1 MEIINTNAVYIPSLD
16 GKDIYISNSLDPK
29 NGYRLKNKTGNLNLS
44 RFINSLDYSLDLIKM
59 RQVHKSLFPVA
70 DVEQLETVFSFDEK
84 GNEYDEV
91 HSRGKEYS
99 CQVINVTFK
108 YSNKEFNRV
117 RGSYYIRFGYR
128 IDDLVFDD
136 CIAWDDGEIVGV
148 QTGEKVN
155 NPVDAEELPYFIFKD
170 GMYRA
175 KDNIKTCNNV
185 ADIRSDIYEN
195 GFVCEGIKYVRFKR
209 SSGSSRVGKC
219 LFINERLYNTM
230 HEWEMCGIQVKEGQ
244 DIDLAALEPYIALT
258 LSSIIDTIEIKPEN
272 ILVVDDYKSVFHER
286 AIATRLVDGRLVSK
300 PEDVEISNSIWD
312 GQSLMDRSLFGEY
325 SNKGMLLLR
334 ARFFKSC
341 CFNANIQQWFADHGI
356 KKVSQLNGYTRAK
369 KIEDVKLITTPSSIK
384 YLKFGTLDHWLDTLE
399 TTFGVVKYEKK
410 THFFDGRMVQTHY
423 QLINTLQMT
432 YEEVEQFIKPSLD
445 YARMI
450 KTDPA
455 VLRHQISYQYQSPD
469 DTFYT
474 KAVTSKN
481 DIIYRLLG
489 MNDRFAKTKMYR
501 NFCNDL
507 IKSFI
512 KNLRCGHVLV
522 RGNYSTLCGNPIEML
537 KMSIGQF
544 DGSSIIERDTV
555 HCEMFESGKEL
566 LGSRSPHVTIGN
578 ILVTRNVIRPE
589 IARYMNPT
597 NEIVYVNSIQEN
609 LLERLSGADFDSDT
623 MLLTDNEILV
633 TAAKRNYDNFPV
645 PTKLVESAMRNRRY
659 TNREKADLD
668 IKTSVNKIGEIINLS
683 QELNSILWDRIN
695 KGASVDDVM
704 ELYCDI
710 SQLDVMSNLEIDSA
724 KRENPANN
732 TRELQLLKKKYDV
745 RDKKNRHVRPLF
757 FKYIDGYK
765 GYRDDYHVYLRDEDY
780 CYKILKTDSYS
791 EAHWKSGSKTE
802 DIENRFLLIYNK
814 IKTAYNI
821 TRSDEKQVTELN
833 ELQKQIAELFKEA
846 DVLKSNF
853 NLENDKS
860 SICDK
865 IHKLE
870 NKYDELIVVDRG
882 RMTYQIHETSMD
894 YLQKCINKFRSP
906 HLGKNAQNEPLSYI
920 FVEEL
925 YLEEELLESS
935 IDTIIE
941 SIKEMKRLINSIWQ
955 SSELT
960 IKEKRFQSE
969 IARNDCIEKVHNV
982 PLNNRTMLALL
993 RNLETEYKGI
1003 RYSMLYV
1010 LFEEKNGYIISS
1022 FHEVIQTSVMPV
1034 YVLEECQNGNISIYD
1049 FRYRKVVAEKEV
1061 DKLNWDDQTGFAEE
1075 LDQFITKYK
1084 INKSWLASQLDITE
1098 NVLKKYILGIT
1109 KELSKETYIKAY
1121 SFMKKFKASMDWL
1134 PH

>member
-219 LFINERLYNTM
+219 LFINERLYNAM

-286 AIATRLVDGRLVSK
+286 AIATRLVDGQLVSK

-384 YLKFGTLDHWLDTLE
+384 YLKFGTLEHWLDTLE
-399 TTFGVVKYEKK
+399 TTFGVVKYEEK

-695 KGASVDDVM
+695 KGASIDDVM

-757 FKYIDGYK
+757 FKYIDEYK
-765 GYRDDYHVYLRDEDY
+765 GYRDDYHVYVEQDDEFQ
-780 CYKILKTDSYS
+780 KLFKTDKYKDAQTIKKES
-791 EAHWKSGSKTE
+791 ANNIV
-802 DIENRFLLIYNK
+802 IE
-814 IKTAYNI
+814 
-821 TRSDEKQVTELN
+821 
-833 ELQKQIAELFKEA
+833 
-846 DVLKSNF
+846 
-853 NLENDKS
+853 
-860 SICDK
+860 
-865 IHKLE
+865 
-870 NKYDELIVVDRG
+870 RG
-882 RMTYQIHETSMD
+882 RMSYLKHETSMD
-894 YLQKCINKFRSP
+894 YLQKCINRFYVPRDKEAN
-906 HLGKNAQNEPLSYI
+906 HGLSYMLVPI
-920 FVEEL
+920 SATKGEYQKDVEQQIVEIAR
-925 YLEEELLESS
+925 EAK
-935 IDTIIE
+935 
-941 SIKEMKRLINSIWQ
+941 KEINSIWE
-955 SSELT
+955 STSPNKKTKRELAYEVQVKCSAALQE
-960 IKEKRFQSE
+960 IQINEKTMRRLLGKLEDEYSDVTRFLFFSLLEQV
-969 IARNDCIEKVHNV
+969 RGF
-982 PLNNRTMLALL
+982 MLSGFHQIIQKSVSPVSIL
-993 RNLETEYKGI
+993 REDVDGD
-1003 RYSMLYV
+1003 
-1010 LFEEKNGYIISS
+1010 
-1022 FHEVIQTSVMPV
+1022 IQ
-1034 YVLEECQNGNISIYD
+1034 IYD
-1049 FRYRKVVAEKEV
+1049 FHYLKTQGESEDYDLNYNNQKE
-1061 DKLNWDDQTGFAEE
+1061 FAEQVSNF
-1075 LDQFITKYK
+1075 LNKYGISQK
-1084 INKSWLASQLDITE
+1084 WLSEQLEISKS
-1098 NVLKKYILGIT
+1098 VLGDFLTGRR
-1109 KELSKETYIKAY
+1109 ELSKSNCYNLT
-1121 SFMKKFKASMDWL
+1121 SFMKMYEGNMSWL
-1134 PH
+1134 EIK

>member
-1 MEIINTNAVYIPSLD
+1 MVEIINTNAVYIPSLD

-59 RQVHKSLFPVA
+59 RQVHKNLFPIA

-128 IDDLVFDD
+128 IDDLEFED

-185 ADIRSDIYEN
+185 VDIRSDIYEN

-219 LFINERLYNTM
+219 LFINERLYNAM

-356 KKVSQLNGYTRAK
+356 KKISQLNGYTRAK

-645 PTKLVESAMRNRRY
+645 PTKLVKSAMRNRRY

-765 GYRDDYHVYLRDEDY
+765 GYRDDYHVYVEQDDEFQ
-780 CYKILKTDSYS
+780 KLFKTDKYKDAQTIKKES
-791 EAHWKSGSKTE
+791 ANNIV
-802 DIENRFLLIYNK
+802 IE
-814 IKTAYNI
+814 
-821 TRSDEKQVTELN
+821 
-833 ELQKQIAELFKEA
+833 
-846 DVLKSNF
+846 
-853 NLENDKS
+853 
-860 SICDK
+860 
-865 IHKLE
+865 
-870 NKYDELIVVDRG
+870 RG
-882 RMTYQIHETSMD
+882 RMSYLKHETSMD
-894 YLQKCINKFRSP
+894 YLQKCINRFYVPRDKEANHGLSYMLIPINSVKGEYQKEIEQQIIELARTAKRDINSLWSNQEYSNKQKREQANEIKEKCSAALQEIQINEKTMRKL
-906 HLGKNAQNEPLSYI
+906 LGK
-920 FVEEL
+920 
-925 YLEEELLESS
+925 LEEEYSDVARFLFFSLLEQVRGFMLSGFYQIIQKS
-935 IDTIIE
+935 ISPVNI
-941 SIKEMKRLINSIWQ
+941 
-955 SSELT
+955 
-960 IKEKRFQSE
+960 
-969 IARNDCIEKVHNV
+969 
-982 PLNNRTMLALL
+982 L
-993 RNLETEYKGI
+993 REDAEGD
-1003 RYSMLYV
+1003 
-1010 LFEEKNGYIISS
+1010 
-1022 FHEVIQTSVMPV
+1022 IQ
-1034 YVLEECQNGNISIYD
+1034 IYD
-1049 FRYRKVVAEKEV
+1049 FRYLKTHGESEDYDLNYNNQEEFANEV
-1061 DKLNWDDQTGFAEE
+1061 DKFLKEYGIKQE
-1075 LDQFITKYK
+1075 
-1084 INKSWLASQLDITE
+1084 WLAEQVGISISSF
-1098 NVLKKYILGIT
+1098 KKFKSKT
-1109 KELSKETYIKAY
+1109 QTLSKSDCYNLC
-1121 SFMKKFKASMDWL
+1121 SFMKQYKLNMKWL
-1134 PH
+1134 DLV

>member
-1 MEIINTNAVYIPSLD
+1 MVEIINTNAVYIPSLD

-59 RQVHKSLFPVA
+59 RQVHKNLFPVA

-128 IDDLVFDD
+128 IDDLEFDD

-219 LFINERLYNTM
+219 LFINERLYDIM
-230 HEWEMCGIQVKEGQ
+230 HEWEMCGIQVDEGQ

-272 ILVVDDYKSVFHER
+272 ILVVDDYKSVFCER

-384 YLKFGTLDHWLDTLE
+384 YLKFGTLDQWLDTLE

-537 KMSIGQF
+537 KMAIGQF
-544 DGSSIIERDTV
+544 DGKSIIERNTV
-555 HCEMFESGKEL
+555 HCEMFENGKEL

-578 ILVTRNVIRPE
+578 ILVTKNIIRPE

-623 MLLTDNEILV
+623 MMLTDNEILV

-645 PTKLVESAMRNRRY
+645 PTKLVESAKRKRKY

-695 KGASVDDVM
+695 KGASIEDVM

-745 RDKKNRHVRPLF
+745 RDKKNRHIRPLF

-765 GYRDDYHVYLRDEDY
+765 GYRDDYHVYVEQDDEFQ
-780 CYKILKTDSYS
+780 KLFKTDKYKDAQTIKKES
-791 EAHWKSGSKTE
+791 ANNIV
-802 DIENRFLLIYNK
+802 IE
-814 IKTAYNI
+814 
-821 TRSDEKQVTELN
+821 
-833 ELQKQIAELFKEA
+833 
-846 DVLKSNF
+846 
-853 NLENDKS
+853 
-860 SICDK
+860 
-865 IHKLE
+865 
-870 NKYDELIVVDRG
+870 RG
-882 RMTYQIHETSMD
+882 RMSYQKHETSMD
-894 YLQKCINKFRSP
+894 YLQKCINRFYVPRDKEAN
-906 HLGKNAQNEPLSYI
+906 HGLSYMLVPI
-920 FVEEL
+920 SATKGEYQKEVEQQ
-925 YLEEELLESS
+925 
-935 IDTIIE
+935 IINIARE
-941 SIKEMKRLINSIWQ
+941 AKKEINSIWE
-955 SSELT
+955 STSANKKTKRELAYEVQ
-960 IKEKRFQSE
+960 EKCSAALQEVQVNEKTMRRLLSKLEDEYSDVTRFLFFSLLEQV
-969 IARNDCIEKVHNV
+969 RGF
-982 PLNNRTMLALL
+982 MLSGFHQIIQKSVSPVSIL
-993 RNLETEYKGI
+993 REDIDGD
-1003 RYSMLYV
+1003 
-1010 LFEEKNGYIISS
+1010 
-1022 FHEVIQTSVMPV
+1022 IQ
-1034 YVLEECQNGNISIYD
+1034 IYD
-1049 FRYRKVVAEKEV
+1049 FRYLKTQGESE
-1061 DKLNWDDQTGFAEE
+1061 DYDLNYNNQEEFAEQVSNF
-1075 LDQFITKYK
+1075 LNKYGIQK
-1084 INKSWLASQLDITE
+1084 QWMAEQLEINKT
-1098 NVLKKYILGIT
+1098 VLSDFLTGKRK
-1109 KELSKETYIKAY
+1109 LSKSNCYNLI
-1121 SFMKKFKASMDWL
+1121 SFMKMYESNMSWL
-1134 PH
+1134 GLK

>member
-219 LFINERLYNTM
+219 LFINERLYDIM
-230 HEWEMCGIQVKEGQ
+230 HEWEMCGIQVDEGQ

-286 AIATRLVDGRLVSK
+286 AIATRLVDGRLVSQ

-645 PTKLVESAMRNRRY
+645 PTKLVESAKRNRRY

-695 KGASVDDVM
+695 KGASIDDVM

-765 GYRDDYHVYLRDEDY
+765 GYRDDYHVYVEQDDEFQ
-780 CYKILKTDSYS
+780 KLFKTDKYKDAQTIKKES
-791 EAHWKSGSKTE
+791 ANNIV
-802 DIENRFLLIYNK
+802 IE
-814 IKTAYNI
+814 
-821 TRSDEKQVTELN
+821 
-833 ELQKQIAELFKEA
+833 
-846 DVLKSNF
+846 
-853 NLENDKS
+853 
-860 SICDK
+860 
-865 IHKLE
+865 
-870 NKYDELIVVDRG
+870 RG
-882 RMTYQIHETSMD
+882 RMSYLKHETSMD
-894 YLQKCINKFRSP
+894 YLQKCINRFYVPRDKEAN
-906 HLGKNAQNEPLSYI
+906 HGLSYMLI
-920 FVEEL
+920 PISDTKGEYQKDVEQQIVEIAR
-925 YLEEELLESS
+925 EAK
-935 IDTIIE
+935 
-941 SIKEMKRLINSIWQ
+941 KEINSIWE
-955 SSELT
+955 STSPNKKTKRELAYEVQVKCSAVLQE
-960 IKEKRFQSE
+960 IQINEKTMRRLLGKLEDEYSDVTRFLFFSLLEQV
-969 IARNDCIEKVHNV
+969 RGF
-982 PLNNRTMLALL
+982 MLSGFHQIIQKSVSPVSIL
-993 RNLETEYKGI
+993 REDVDGD
-1003 RYSMLYV
+1003 
-1010 LFEEKNGYIISS
+1010 
-1022 FHEVIQTSVMPV
+1022 IQ
-1034 YVLEECQNGNISIYD
+1034 IYD
-1049 FRYRKVVAEKEV
+1049 FHYLKTQGESEDYDLNYNNQKE
-1061 DKLNWDDQTGFAEE
+1061 FAEQVSNF
-1075 LDQFITKYK
+1075 LNKYGISQK
-1084 INKSWLASQLDITE
+1084 WLSEQLEISKS
-1098 NVLKKYILGIT
+1098 VLGDFLTGRR
-1109 KELSKETYIKAY
+1109 ELSKSNCYNLT
-1121 SFMKKFKASMDWL
+1121 SFMKMYEGNMSWL
-1134 PH
+1134 EIK

>member
-1 MEIINTNAVYIPSLD
+1 VEIINTNAVYIPSLD

-70 DVEQLETVFSFDEK
+70 DVKQLETIFSFDEK

-99 CQVINVTFK
+99 YQVINVTFK

-128 IDDLVFDD
+128 IDDLEFED

-155 NPVDAEELPYFIFKD
+155 CPVDAEELPYFIFKD

-195 GFVCEGIKYVRFKR
+195 GFMCEGIKYVRFKR

-219 LFINERLYNTM
+219 LFINERLYDAM
-230 HEWEMCGIQVKEGQ
+230 HEWEMCGIQVDEGQ

-356 KKVSQLNGYTRAK
+356 KKISQLNGYTRAK

-384 YLKFGTLDHWLDTLE
+384 YLKFGTLDQWLDTLE

-455 VLRHQISYQYQSPD
+455 VLRHQVSYQYQIPD
-469 DTFYT
+469 DKFYT
-474 KAVTSKN
+474 QAVASKH
-481 DIIYRLLG
+481 DIVYRLLG
-489 MNDRFAKTKMYR
+489 MNDKFAKTKMYR

-537 KMSIGQF
+537 KMAIGQF
-544 DGSSIIERDTV
+544 DGKSVIETGTV
-555 HCEMFESGKEL
+555 HCEMFENGKEL

-578 ILVTRNVIRPE
+578 ILVTKNIIRPE

-623 MLLTDNEILV
+623 MMLTDNEILV

-645 PTKLVESAMRNRRY
+645 PTKLVESAKRKRKY

-683 QELNSILWDRIN
+683 QELNSILWDSIN
-695 KGASVDDVM
+695 KGASIEDVM

-745 RDKKNRHVRPLF
+745 RDKKNRHIRPLF

-765 GYRDDYHVYLRDEDY
+765 GYRDDYHVYVEQDDEFQ
-780 CYKILKTDSYS
+780 KLFKTDKYKDAQTIKKES
-791 EAHWKSGSKTE
+791 ANNIV
-802 DIENRFLLIYNK
+802 IE
-814 IKTAYNI
+814 
-821 TRSDEKQVTELN
+821 
-833 ELQKQIAELFKEA
+833 
-846 DVLKSNF
+846 
-853 NLENDKS
+853 
-860 SICDK
+860 
-865 IHKLE
+865 
-870 NKYDELIVVDRG
+870 RG
-882 RMTYQIHETSMD
+882 RMSYQKHETSMD
-894 YLQKCINKFRSP
+894 YLQKCINRFYVPRDKEAN
-906 HLGKNAQNEPLSYI
+906 HGLSYMLVPI
-920 FVEEL
+920 SVTKGEYQKDIEQQIVEIAREAK
-925 YLEEELLESS
+925 
-935 IDTIIE
+935 
-941 SIKEMKRLINSIWQ
+941 KEINSIWERT
-955 SSELT
+955 SIDKRIKRELAYNVQKKCSAVLQE
-960 IKEKRFQSE
+960 IPVNEK
-969 IARNDCIEKVHNV
+969 
-982 PLNNRTMLALL
+982 TMRRLL
-993 RNLETEYKGI
+993 GK
-1003 RYSMLYV
+1003 
-1010 LFEEKNGYIISS
+1010 
-1022 FHEVIQTSVMPV
+1022 
-1034 YVLEECQNGNISIYD
+1034 LEEEYSDVARFLFFSLLEQVRGFMLSGFHQIIQKSVSPVSVLREDIDGDIQIYD
-1049 FRYRKVVAEKEV
+1049 FRYLKTQGESE
-1061 DKLNWDDQTGFAEE
+1061 DYDLNYNNQEEFAEQVSNF
-1075 LDQFITKYK
+1075 LNKYGIQK
-1084 INKSWLASQLDITE
+1084 QWMAEQLEINKT
-1098 NVLKKYILGIT
+1098 VLSDFLTGKRK
-1109 KELSKETYIKAY
+1109 LSKSNCYNLI
-1121 SFMKKFKASMDWL
+1121 SFMKMYENNMSWL
-1134 PH
+1134 GLK

>member
-128 IDDLVFDD
+128 IDDLEFED

-219 LFINERLYNTM
+219 LFINERLYDIM
-230 HEWEMCGIQVKEGQ
+230 HEWEMCGIQVDEGQ

-286 AIATRLVDGRLVSK
+286 AIATRLVDGRLVSQ

-356 KKVSQLNGYTRAK
+356 KKVSQLNGYTRAR

-555 HCEMFESGKEL
+555 HCEMFENGKEL

-645 PTKLVESAMRNRRY
+645 PTKLVESAKRNRRY

-765 GYRDDYHVYLRDEDY
+765 GYRDDYHVYVEQDDEFQ
-780 CYKILKTDSYS
+780 KLFKTDKYKDAQTIKKES
-791 EAHWKSGSKTE
+791 ANNIV
-802 DIENRFLLIYNK
+802 IE
-814 IKTAYNI
+814 
-821 TRSDEKQVTELN
+821 
-833 ELQKQIAELFKEA
+833 
-846 DVLKSNF
+846 
-853 NLENDKS
+853 
-860 SICDK
+860 
-865 IHKLE
+865 
-870 NKYDELIVVDRG
+870 RG
-882 RMTYQIHETSMD
+882 RMSYLKHETSMD
-894 YLQKCINKFRSP
+894 YLQKCINRFYVPRDKEAN
-906 HLGKNAQNEPLSYI
+906 HGLSYMLVPI
-920 FVEEL
+920 SATKGEYQKDVEQQIVEIAR
-925 YLEEELLESS
+925 EAK
-935 IDTIIE
+935 
-941 SIKEMKRLINSIWQ
+941 KEINSIWE
-955 SSELT
+955 STNPNKKTKRELAYEVQVKCSAVLQE
-960 IKEKRFQSE
+960 IQINEKTMRRLLGKLEDEYSDVTRFLFFSLLEQV
-969 IARNDCIEKVHNV
+969 RGF
-982 PLNNRTMLALL
+982 MLSGFHQIIQKSVSPVSVL
-993 RNLETEYKGI
+993 REDVDGD
-1003 RYSMLYV
+1003 
-1010 LFEEKNGYIISS
+1010 
-1022 FHEVIQTSVMPV
+1022 IQ
-1034 YVLEECQNGNISIYD
+1034 IYD
-1049 FRYRKVVAEKEV
+1049 FHYLKTHGESEDYDLNYEHWEDFADEV
-1061 DKLNWDDQTGFAEE
+1061 QEFMN
-1075 LDQFITKYK
+1075 KYG
-1084 INKSWLASQLDITE
+1084 IRNDWLAAQLEIDIA
-1098 NVLKKYILGIT
+1098 VLSRFLNKRRN
-1109 KELSKETYIKAY
+1109 LSKSNSFNLTSFIKHY
-1121 SFMKKFKASMDWL
+1121 KSNMEWL
-1134 PH
+1134 QLS

>member
-29 NGYRLKNKTGNLNLS
+29 NGYRLKNKTGKLNLS

-70 DVEQLETVFSFDEK
+70 DIEQLETVFSFDEK

-128 IDDLVFDD
+128 IDDLEFED

-219 LFINERLYNTM
+219 LFINERLYDIM
-230 HEWEMCGIQVKEGQ
+230 HEWEMCGIQVDEGQ

-272 ILVVDDYKSVFHER
+272 ILVVKDYKSVFHER
-286 AIATRLVDGRLVSK
+286 AIATRLVDGRLVSQ

-356 KKVSQLNGYTRAK
+356 KKVSQLNGYTRAR

-645 PTKLVESAMRNRRY
+645 PTKLVESAKRNRRY

-695 KGASVDDVM
+695 KGASIDDVM

-765 GYRDDYHVYLRDEDY
+765 GYRDDYHVYVEQDDEFQ
-780 CYKILKTDSYS
+780 KLFKTDKYKDAQTIKKES
-791 EAHWKSGSKTE
+791 ANNIV
-802 DIENRFLLIYNK
+802 IE
-814 IKTAYNI
+814 
-821 TRSDEKQVTELN
+821 
-833 ELQKQIAELFKEA
+833 
-846 DVLKSNF
+846 
-853 NLENDKS
+853 
-860 SICDK
+860 
-865 IHKLE
+865 
-870 NKYDELIVVDRG
+870 RG
-882 RMTYQIHETSMD
+882 RMSYLKHETSMD
-894 YLQKCINKFRSP
+894 YLQKCINRFYVPRDKEAN
-906 HLGKNAQNEPLSYI
+906 HGLSYMLVPI
-920 FVEEL
+920 SATKGEYQKDVEQQIVEIAR
-925 YLEEELLESS
+925 EAK
-935 IDTIIE
+935 
-941 SIKEMKRLINSIWQ
+941 KEINSIWE
-955 SSELT
+955 STNPNKKTKRELAYDVQ
-960 IKEKRFQSE
+960 IKCSAALQEIQINEKTMRRLLGKLEDEYSDVTRFLFFSLLEQV
-969 IARNDCIEKVHNV
+969 RGF
-982 PLNNRTMLALL
+982 MLSGFHQIIQKSVSPVSIL
-993 RNLETEYKGI
+993 REDVDGD
-1003 RYSMLYV
+1003 
-1010 LFEEKNGYIISS
+1010 
-1022 FHEVIQTSVMPV
+1022 IQ
-1034 YVLEECQNGNISIYD
+1034 IYD
-1049 FRYRKVVAEKEV
+1049 FHYLKTQGESEDYDLNYEHWEDFADEV
-1061 DKLNWDDQTGFAEE
+1061 QEFMN
-1075 LDQFITKYK
+1075 KYG
-1084 INKSWLASQLDITE
+1084 IRNDWLAAQLEIDIA
-1098 NVLKKYILGIT
+1098 VLSRFLNKRRN
-1109 KELSKETYIKAY
+1109 LSKSNSFNLTSFIKHY
-1121 SFMKKFKASMDWL
+1121 KSNMEWL
-1134 PH
+1134 QLS

>member
-70 DVEQLETVFSFDEK
+70 DVKQLETIFSFDEK

-128 IDDLVFDD
+128 IDDLEFED

-155 NPVDAEELPYFIFKD
+155 CPVNAEELPYFIFKD
-170 GMYRA
+170 GMYCA

-195 GFVCEGIKYVRFKR
+195 GFMCEGIKYVRFKR

-219 LFINERLYNTM
+219 LFINERLYDAM
-230 HEWEMCGIQVKEGQ
+230 HEWEMCGIQVDEGQ

-258 LSSIIDTIEIKPEN
+258 LSSIIDTIEIRPEN

-356 KKVSQLNGYTRAK
+356 KKISQLNGYTRAK

-384 YLKFGTLDHWLDTLE
+384 YLKFGTLDQWLDTLE

-445 YARMI
+445 YAKMI

-537 KMSIGQF
+537 KMAIGQF
-544 DGSSIIERDTV
+544 DGKSVIETGTV
-555 HCEMFESGKEL
+555 HCEMFENGKEL

-578 ILVTRNVIRPE
+578 ILVTKNVIRPE

-623 MLLTDNEILV
+623 MMLTDNEILV

-645 PTKLVESAMRNRRY
+645 PTKLVESAKRKRKY

-695 KGASVDDVM
+695 KGASIEDVM

-745 RDKKNRHVRPLF
+745 RDKKNRHIRPLF

-765 GYRDDYHVYLRDEDY
+765 GYRDDYHVYVEQDDEFQ
-780 CYKILKTDSYS
+780 KLFKTDKYKDAQTIKKES
-791 EAHWKSGSKTE
+791 ANNIV
-802 DIENRFLLIYNK
+802 IE
-814 IKTAYNI
+814 
-821 TRSDEKQVTELN
+821 
-833 ELQKQIAELFKEA
+833 
-846 DVLKSNF
+846 
-853 NLENDKS
+853 
-860 SICDK
+860 
-865 IHKLE
+865 
-870 NKYDELIVVDRG
+870 RG
-882 RMTYQIHETSMD
+882 RMSYQKHETSMD
-894 YLQKCINKFRSP
+894 YLQKCINRFYVPRDKEAN
-906 HLGKNAQNEPLSYI
+906 HGLSYMLVPI
-920 FVEEL
+920 SATKGEYQKEVEQQI
-925 YLEEELLESS
+925 
-935 IDTIIE
+935 IDIARE
-941 SIKEMKRLINSIWQ
+941 AKKEINSIWE
-955 SSELT
+955 STSANKKTKRELAYEVQ
-960 IKEKRFQSE
+960 EKCSAVLQEIQVNEKTMRRLLGKLEDEYSDVTRFLFFSLLEQV
-969 IARNDCIEKVHNV
+969 RGF
-982 PLNNRTMLALL
+982 MLSGFHQIIQKSVSPVSIL
-993 RNLETEYKGI
+993 REDIDGD
-1003 RYSMLYV
+1003 
-1010 LFEEKNGYIISS
+1010 
-1022 FHEVIQTSVMPV
+1022 IQ
-1034 YVLEECQNGNISIYD
+1034 IYD
-1049 FRYRKVVAEKEV
+1049 FRYLKTQGESE
-1061 DKLNWDDQTGFAEE
+1061 DYDLNYNNQEEFAEQVSNF
-1075 LDQFITKYK
+1075 LNKYGIQK
-1084 INKSWLASQLDITE
+1084 QWMAEQLEINKT
-1098 NVLKKYILGIT
+1098 VLSDFLTGKRK
-1109 KELSKETYIKAY
+1109 LSKSNCYNLI
-1121 SFMKKFKASMDWL
+1121 SFMKMYESNMSWL
-1134 PH
+1134 GLK

>member
-1 MEIINTNAVYIPSLD
+1 MVEIINTNAVYIPSLD

-70 DVEQLETVFSFDEK
+70 DVKQLETIFSFDEK

-128 IDDLVFDD
+128 IDDLEFED

-155 NPVDAEELPYFIFKD
+155 CPVNAEELPYFIFKD
-170 GMYRA
+170 GMYCA

-195 GFVCEGIKYVRFKR
+195 GFMCEGIKYVRFKR

-219 LFINERLYNTM
+219 LFINERLYDAM
-230 HEWEMCGIQVKEGQ
+230 HEWEMCGIQVDEGQ

-258 LSSIIDTIEIKPEN
+258 LSSIIDTIEIRPEN

-356 KKVSQLNGYTRAK
+356 KKISQLNGYTRAK

-384 YLKFGTLDHWLDTLE
+384 YLKFGTLDQWLDTLE

-445 YARMI
+445 YAKMI

-537 KMSIGQF
+537 KMAIGQF
-544 DGSSIIERDTV
+544 DGKSVIETGTV
-555 HCEMFESGKEL
+555 HCEMFENGKEL

-578 ILVTRNVIRPE
+578 ILVTKNVIRPE

-623 MLLTDNEILV
+623 MMLTDNEILV

-645 PTKLVESAMRNRRY
+645 PTKLVESAKRKRKY

-695 KGASVDDVM
+695 KGASIEDVM

-745 RDKKNRHVRPLF
+745 RDKKNRHIRPLF

-765 GYRDDYHVYLRDEDY
+765 GYRDDYHVYVEQDDEFQ
-780 CYKILKTDSYS
+780 KLFKTDKYKDAQTIKKES
-791 EAHWKSGSKTE
+791 ANNIV
-802 DIENRFLLIYNK
+802 IE
-814 IKTAYNI
+814 
-821 TRSDEKQVTELN
+821 
-833 ELQKQIAELFKEA
+833 
-846 DVLKSNF
+846 
-853 NLENDKS
+853 
-860 SICDK
+860 
-865 IHKLE
+865 
-870 NKYDELIVVDRG
+870 RG
-882 RMTYQIHETSMD
+882 RMSYQKHETSMD
-894 YLQKCINKFRSP
+894 YLQKCINRFYVPRDKEAN
-906 HLGKNAQNEPLSYI
+906 HGLSYMLVPI
-920 FVEEL
+920 SATKGEYQKEVEQQI
-925 YLEEELLESS
+925 
-935 IDTIIE
+935 IDIARE
-941 SIKEMKRLINSIWQ
+941 AKKEINSIWE
-955 SSELT
+955 STSANKKTKRELAYEVQ
-960 IKEKRFQSE
+960 EKCSAVLQEIQVNEKTMRRLLGKLEDEYSDVTRFLFFSLLEQV
-969 IARNDCIEKVHNV
+969 RGF
-982 PLNNRTMLALL
+982 MLSGFHQIIQKSVSPVSIL
-993 RNLETEYKGI
+993 REDIDGD
-1003 RYSMLYV
+1003 
-1010 LFEEKNGYIISS
+1010 
-1022 FHEVIQTSVMPV
+1022 IQ
-1034 YVLEECQNGNISIYD
+1034 IYD
-1049 FRYRKVVAEKEV
+1049 FRYLKTQGESE
-1061 DKLNWDDQTGFAEE
+1061 DYDLNYNNQEEFAEQVSNF
-1075 LDQFITKYK
+1075 LNKYGIQK
-1084 INKSWLASQLDITE
+1084 QWMAEQLEINKT
-1098 NVLKKYILGIT
+1098 VLSDFLTGKRK
-1109 KELSKETYIKAY
+1109 LSKSNCYNLI
-1121 SFMKKFKASMDWL
+1121 SFMKMYESNMSWL
-1134 PH
+1134 GLK

>member
-1 MEIINTNAVYIPSLD
+1 VVEIINTNAVYIPSLD

-128 IDDLVFDD
+128 IDDLEFDD

-148 QTGEKVN
+148 QTGEKVSC
-155 NPVDAEELPYFIFKD
+155 PVDAEELPYFIFKD

-219 LFINERLYNTM
+219 LFINERLYDAM
-230 HEWEMCGIQVKEGQ
+230 HEWEMCGIQVDEGQ

-645 PTKLVESAMRNRRY
+645 PTKLVESAKRNRRY

-695 KGASVDDVM
+695 KGASIDDVM

-765 GYRDDYHVYLRDEDY
+765 GYRDDYHVYVEQDDEFQ
-780 CYKILKTDSYS
+780 KLFKTDKYKDAQTIKKES
-791 EAHWKSGSKTE
+791 ANNIV
-802 DIENRFLLIYNK
+802 IE
-814 IKTAYNI
+814 
-821 TRSDEKQVTELN
+821 
-833 ELQKQIAELFKEA
+833 
-846 DVLKSNF
+846 
-853 NLENDKS
+853 
-860 SICDK
+860 
-865 IHKLE
+865 
-870 NKYDELIVVDRG
+870 RG
-882 RMTYQIHETSMD
+882 RMSYLKHETSMD
-894 YLQKCINKFRSP
+894 YLQKCINRFYVPRDKEAN
-906 HLGKNAQNEPLSYI
+906 HGLSYMLVPI
-920 FVEEL
+920 SATKGEYQKDVEQQIVEIAR
-925 YLEEELLESS
+925 EAK
-935 IDTIIE
+935 
-941 SIKEMKRLINSIWQ
+941 KEINSIWE
-955 SSELT
+955 STSPNKKTKRELAYEVQVKCSAALQE
-960 IKEKRFQSE
+960 IQINEKTMRRLLGKLEDEYSDVTRFLFFSLLEQV
-969 IARNDCIEKVHNV
+969 RGF
-982 PLNNRTMLALL
+982 MLSGFHQIIQKSVSPVSIL
-993 RNLETEYKGI
+993 REDVDGD
-1003 RYSMLYV
+1003 
-1010 LFEEKNGYIISS
+1010 
-1022 FHEVIQTSVMPV
+1022 IQ
-1034 YVLEECQNGNISIYD
+1034 IYD
-1049 FRYRKVVAEKEV
+1049 FRYLKTQGESE
-1061 DKLNWDDQTGFAEE
+1061 DYDLNYNNQEEFAEQVSNF
-1075 LDQFITKYK
+1075 LTKYGIQK
-1084 INKSWLASQLDITE
+1084 QWMAEQLEISKTILSDFLAGKKKLSKSNCYNLTSFMKMYESNMSWLA
-1098 NVLKKYILGIT
+1098 VK
-1109 KELSKETYIKAY
+1109 
-1121 SFMKKFKASMDWL
+1121 
-1134 PH
+1134 

>member
-1 MEIINTNAVYIPSLD
+1 MVEIINTNAVYIPSLD

-70 DVEQLETVFSFDEK
+70 DVKQLETIFSFDEK

-91 HSRGKEYS
+91 NSRGKEYS

-128 IDDLVFDD
+128 IDDLEFED

-148 QTGEKVN
+148 QTGEKVKC
-155 NPVDAEELPYFIFKD
+155 PVDAEELPYFIFKD
-170 GMYRA
+170 GMYHA

-195 GFVCEGIKYVRFKR
+195 GFMCEGIKYVRFKR

-219 LFINERLYNTM
+219 LFINERLYDVM
-230 HEWEMCGIQVKEGQ
+230 HEWEMCGIQVDEGQ

-272 ILVVDDYKSVFHER
+272 ILVVDDYKSVFRER

-356 KKVSQLNGYTRAK
+356 KKISQLNGYTRAK

-384 YLKFGTLDHWLDTLE
+384 YLKFGTLNQWLDTLE

-537 KMSIGQF
+537 KMAIGQF
-544 DGSSIIERDTV
+544 DGKSIIERNTV
-555 HCEMFESGKEL
+555 HCEMFENGKEL

-578 ILVTRNVIRPE
+578 ILVTKNIIRPE

-623 MLLTDNEILV
+623 MMLTDNEILV

-645 PTKLVESAMRNRRY
+645 PTKLVESAKRKRKY

-695 KGASVDDVM
+695 KGASIEDVM

-745 RDKKNRHVRPLF
+745 RDKKNRHIRPLF

-765 GYRDDYHVYLRDEDY
+765 GYRDDYHVYVEQDDEFQ
-780 CYKILKTDSYS
+780 KLFKTDKYKDAQTIKKES
-791 EAHWKSGSKTE
+791 ANNIV
-802 DIENRFLLIYNK
+802 IE
-814 IKTAYNI
+814 
-821 TRSDEKQVTELN
+821 
-833 ELQKQIAELFKEA
+833 
-846 DVLKSNF
+846 
-853 NLENDKS
+853 
-860 SICDK
+860 
-865 IHKLE
+865 
-870 NKYDELIVVDRG
+870 RG
-882 RMTYQIHETSMD
+882 RMSYQKHETSMD
-894 YLQKCINKFRSP
+894 YLQKCINRFYVPRDKEAN
-906 HLGKNAQNEPLSYI
+906 HGLSYMLVPI
-920 FVEEL
+920 SATKGEYQKEVEQQI
-925 YLEEELLESS
+925 
-935 IDTIIE
+935 IDIARE
-941 SIKEMKRLINSIWQ
+941 AKKEINSIWE
-955 SSELT
+955 STSANKKTKRELAYEVQ
-960 IKEKRFQSE
+960 EKCSAALQEVQVNEKTMRRLLGKLEDEYSDVTRFLFFSLLEQV
-969 IARNDCIEKVHNV
+969 RGF
-982 PLNNRTMLALL
+982 MLSGFHQIIQKSVSPVSIL
-993 RNLETEYKGI
+993 REDIDGD
-1003 RYSMLYV
+1003 
-1010 LFEEKNGYIISS
+1010 
-1022 FHEVIQTSVMPV
+1022 IQ
-1034 YVLEECQNGNISIYD
+1034 IYD
-1049 FRYRKVVAEKEV
+1049 FRYLKTQGESE
-1061 DKLNWDDQTGFAEE
+1061 DYDLNYNNQEEFAEQVSNF
-1075 LDQFITKYK
+1075 LNKYGIQK
-1084 INKSWLASQLDITE
+1084 QWMAEQLEINKT
-1098 NVLKKYILGIT
+1098 VLSDFLTGKRK
-1109 KELSKETYIKAY
+1109 LSKSNCYNLI
-1121 SFMKKFKASMDWL
+1121 SFMKMYESNMSWL
-1134 PH
+1134 GLK